1 MGRDYKSAI
10 RRSFDT
16 DIDALRTIDPTH
28 GMIHR
33 GRHLNRDIYSSD
45 IDTSQGSRI
54 AFLSTKEAHVL
65 PIGNWSAGSRLEI
78 WEDVTLTST
87 GVALTSYNS
96 KRSSTY
102 VQGLTVFSGIAIY
115 DISKSGTNIRT
126 YYDGSAGGGPNKN
139 SGTVR
144 ANEIEILEDIYYIA
158 WLIPDA
164 DNTKGVVGVDWY
176 EPEK

>member
-87 GVALTSYNS
+87 GVALMIYL
-96 KRSSTY
+96 KV
-102 VQGLTVFSGIAIY
+102 VQTLERTTMVQQVEGLIKTLVL
-115 DISKSGTNIRT
+115 
-126 YYDGSAGGGPNKN
+126 
-139 SGTVR
+139 
-144 ANEIEILEDIYYIA
+144 LE
-158 WLIPDA
+158 LM
-164 DNTKGVVGVDWY
+164 K
-176 EPEK
+176 